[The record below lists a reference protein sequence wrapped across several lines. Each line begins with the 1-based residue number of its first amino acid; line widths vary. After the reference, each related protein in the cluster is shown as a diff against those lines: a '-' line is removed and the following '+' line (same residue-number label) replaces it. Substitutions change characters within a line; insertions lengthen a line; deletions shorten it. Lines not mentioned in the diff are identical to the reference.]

1 MDILLDELERRC
13 TALFAA
19 LSRGEDVPPGPAL
32 RTEGLLEAA
41 LLLGRSEQAQL
52 DALLAQCYA
61 ESMGRPLSADL
72 GEQWREDY
80 PFPQIPLWMQ
90 RAPVVPSTAD

>member
-13 TALFAA
+13 SAIFAA
-19 LSRGEDVPPGPAL
+19 LARGEDVPPGQAL

-41 LLLGRSEQAQL
+41 LLLGRSEQARL

-61 ESMGRPLSADL
+61 EATGRPLSADL